1 MSSSNVMAKHFRL
14 FLYLKIVCRLQGPCV
29 HCYAVHAEIYIGRD
43 GNRMITQMEMS
54 EHDGQKPFFSHIHP
68 KLFNMIF
75 LLQDEYILAG

>member
-1 MSSSNVMAKHFRL
+1 
-14 FLYLKIVCRLQGPCV
+14 
-29 HCYAVHAEIYIGRD
+29 
-43 GNRMITQMEMS
+43 MITQMEMS